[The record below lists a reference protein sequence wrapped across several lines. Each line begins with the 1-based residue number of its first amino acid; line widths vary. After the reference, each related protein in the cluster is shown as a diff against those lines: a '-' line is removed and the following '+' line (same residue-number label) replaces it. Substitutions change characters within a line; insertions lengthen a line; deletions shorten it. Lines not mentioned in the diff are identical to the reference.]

1 MRGGGHGLAP
11 GRPSG
16 GAGAASALGGR
27 AGWPVANGAGAG
39 VRAGVE
45 RPRGAPFPGFRVRM
59 WLAREAPT
67 PFAAPQALGRRHA
80 CPHLPPLRLG

>member
-27 AGWPVANGAGAG
+27 AGRPVANSA
-39 VRAGVE
+39 RAGGGWGAHCGE
-45 RPRGAPFPGFRVRM
+45 SRLQGSGCGCGWLRGPACRAPRQAQAQQSRH
-59 WLAREAPT
+59 T
-67 PFAAPQALGRRHA
+67 SPQ
-80 CPHLPPLRLG
+80 PPA